1 MISGSVWLRSYVQ
14 DLPGANLKAD
24 FTVFDS
30 DDSARI
36 MRKVRLWEGG
46 KRRGFEVGVYLEN
59 NSA

>member
-1 MISGSVWLRSYVQ
+1 MQ